1 MQYIL
6 DTLGNLVKATA
17 FASLSW
23 GNLLMIAVALFF
35 LWLAIAKDYEPL
47 LLVPI
52 SFGMLLVNL
61 YPSIMAEPVDKVYTF
76 YPDDVQILS
85 IADGVVEFY
94 QGEGAVY
101 DLDKQKGV
109 AYYYVVKGTDKTLI
123 EFPESVD
130 TNSQE

>member
-1 MQYIL
+1 MQYII

-23 GNLLMIAVALFF
+23 GNLLMIGVALFF
-35 LWLAIAKDYEPL
+35 LYLAIAKDYEPL

-76 YPDDVQILS
+76 YKDDVQIVS
-85 IADGVVEFY
+85 ISDGIVEFY

-101 DLDKQKGV
+101 DEAKITVSYRVGGQALE
-109 AYYYVVKGTDKTLI
+109 I
-123 EFPESVD
+123 P
-130 TNSQE
+130 